1 VNGSGASTGL
11 GPITGSSGSV
21 SDSPDAG
28 DAAASSSGASAA
40 GRTDASIPQRVLI
53 YTKCTGFVHLS
64 IPAAANAIAKA
75 AMGFGIASEQS
86 ADPAKFTNDQLAQ
99 YGAVVL
105 VATTGEPFGAPGTQA
120 IDALAAFV
128 RGGRGLVAIED
139 ANHAYDTNM
148 TYVSLIGG
156 DFAGHLAFANYSC
169 MKVGDHASVHL
180 LPATFPI
187 TDEVYNVPM
196 QFRTDNQ
203 VVLRCGPN
211 ASPISWVRAEGA
223 GRIFY
228 TALGH
233 ADASWTM
240 PPLVDGHVIPA
251 LLWTMGR

>member
-1 VNGSGASTGL
+1 M
-11 GPITGSSGSV
+11 IDSSL
-21 SDSPDAG
+21 
-28 DAAASSSGASAA
+28 
-40 GRTDASIPQRVLI
+40 PQRILI
-53 YTKCTGFVHLS
+53 YTKCTGFVHAS
-64 IPAAANAIAKA
+64 IPAAANAIARA
-75 AMGFGIASEQS
+75 AMGFGIAADQS
-86 ADPAKFTNDQLAQ
+86 ADPAKFTADQLAQ

-105 VATTGEPFGAPGTQA
+105 VATTGEPFGAPGTQSV
-120 IDALAAFV
+120 DALAAFV

-156 DFAGHLAFANYSC
+156 DFAGHLAFGNYSC
-169 MKVGDHASVHL
+169 MKVGDHPSVHL

-196 QFRTDNQ
+196 QFRMENQ

-223 GRIFY
+223 GRVFY

>member
-1 VNGSGASTGL
+1 MSAF
-11 GPITGSSGSV
+11 
-21 SDSPDAG
+21 PDAG
-28 DAAASSSGASAA
+28 ADATLSVNPPDAAATATGDSSV
-40 GRTDASIPQRVLI
+40 PQKILI
-53 YTKCTGFVHLS
+53 YTKCTGFVHAS
-64 IPAAANAIAKA
+64 IPAAANAIANA
-75 AMGFGIASEQS
+75 AMGLGIASDQS
-86 ADPAKFTNDQLAQ
+86 ADPAKFAPDQLAQ

-105 VATTGEPFGAPGTQA
+105 VATTGEPLGSPGTQQ
-120 IDALAAFV
+120 IDALVAFV

-139 ANHAYDTNM
+139 ANHAYDTNT

-156 DFAGHLAFANYSC
+156 DFNGHLGFGNYSC
-169 MKVGDHASVHL
+169 TKLGDHPSVHL

-187 TDEVYNVPM
+187 TDEVYNLPN
-196 QFRTDNQ
+196 QFRMDNQ

-223 GRIFY
+223 GRVFY

-240 PPLVDGHVIPA
+240 PPLVDSHVIPG

>member
-1 VNGSGASTGL
+1 VN
-11 GPITGSSGSV
+11 P
-21 SDSPDAG
+21 PDAG
-28 DAAASSSGASAA
+28 GTGTTDSSL
-40 GRTDASIPQRVLI
+40 PQRILI
-53 YTKCTGFVHLS
+53 YTKCTGFVHAS
-64 IPAAANAIAKA
+64 IPTAANAIAKA
-75 AMGFGIASEQS
+75 AMGFGIASDQS
-86 ADPAKFTNDQLAQ
+86 ADPAKFAPDQLAQ

-105 VATTGEPFGAPGTQA
+105 VATTGEPLGAPGTQA
-120 IDALAAFV
+120 IDALVAFV

-139 ANHAYDTNM
+139 ANHAYDTNI

-156 DFAGHLAFANYSC
+156 DFSGHLGFGGYSC
-169 MKVGDHASVHL
+169 MKVGDHPSVHL

-196 QFRTDNQ
+196 QFRMDNQ